1 MRGAK
6 PTPTKLKI
14 LRGNPGRRP
23 LNDQEPSPEIKIPDA
38 PEHLTPTARIEW
50 ERISKVLFNLG
61 LLSEIDRTAL
71 AGYCQL
77 YGRWADA
84 EEAIKKSGLII
95 KTTNGNVIQSPMV
108 GIANRSLEL
117 MKQYLVE
124 FGMTPSSR
132 TRVKV
137 QDKPK
142 KSEWDDI

>member
-23 LNDQEPSPEIKIPDA
+23 LNDQEPSPETKIPEA
-38 PEHLTPTARIEW
+38 PEHLTVAARQEW
-50 ERISKVLFNLG
+50 DRISKALYDLG
-61 LLSEIDRTAL
+61 IISEIDRTAL
-71 AGYCQL
+71 AAYCQL
-77 YGRWADA
+77 YGRWTDA
-84 EEAIKKSGLII
+84 EEAIKKSGMII
-95 KTTNGNVIQSPMV
+95 KTINGNVIQSPMV

-137 QDKPK
+137 SDKPK

>member
-6 PTPTKLKI
+6 PQPTKLKV

-23 LNDQEPSPEIKIPDA
+23 LNDKEPQPEVLIPKA
-38 PEHLTPTARIEW
+38 PEHLTETAKNEW
-50 ERISKVLFNLG
+50 DRISKELFILG
-61 LLSEIDRTAL
+61 IISEMDRTAL
-71 AGYCQL
+71 AAYCQL
-77 YGRWADA
+77 YSRWKEA
-84 EEAIKKSGLII
+84 EEAIEREGMVVE
-95 KTTNGNVIQSPMV
+95 TTNGNIIQSPLV
-108 GIANRSLEL
+108 SIANRALEL

-137 QDKPK
+137 TDKPK

>member
-1 MRGAK
+1 MRGTK

-14 LRGNPGRRP
+14 LKGNPGRRP
-23 LNDQEPSPEIKIPDA
+23 LNDKEPDPEVKIPEPPD
-38 PEHLTPTARIEW
+38 HLTVTARGEW
-50 ERISKVLFNLG
+50 DRISKVLYNLG
-61 LLSEIDRTAL
+61 LISEIDRTAL
-71 AGYCQL
+71 AAYCQL
-77 YGRWADA
+77 YGRWKDA
-84 EEAIKKSGLII
+84 EDAINRSGMII
-95 KTTNGNVIQSPMV
+95 KTTNGNIIQSPMV

-137 QDKPK
+137 ADKPK